1 MDPFLDLHWNLDQI
15 VSWAETRDPEIVR
28 LAAIPKEWRPRKS
41 LNLLPH
47 YPHDNLRV
55 LGVARDVEGELW
67 AASGSKPAISNF
79 LETAGVR
86 AIAERTGRP
95 TYDVYS
101 EDGLSV
107 VPALSLAASAFRRAW
122 TYASSSDRTVAI
134 ELFATSADEKARIL
148 SDPRLGDIA
157 SGFAQSIR
165 TYIAAP
171 ETHGPPQ
178 VFIRQLFP
186 TVNYLEDLFRRGR
199 LQAIGNL
206 PNDARALQMTV
217 SDWSGLEI
225 TPGGDLQRMCVWR
238 LGPVRVRGQG
248 DFDNVRVKRE
258 AVLSEFPEEPP
269 LDEMPSKRLP
279 TDDEAKAVIRRAL
292 EEEGGFVS
300 QDKGAAIVR
309 SRLPTFPKK
318 RAMQLVRELTGNDK
332 PGPKGP
338 RKNRAANR
346 AG

>member
-1 MDPFLDLHWNLDQI
+1 MDPFLDLYWNLDQI

-28 LAAIPKEWRPRKS
+28 LAVIPKDWRPKRS
-41 LNLLPH
+41 LDLLLH
-47 YPHDNLRV
+47 YPHDTLRV
-55 LGVARDVEGELW
+55 IGVARDVEGELW
-67 AASGSKPAISNF
+67 TASGVKPAVSNF
-79 LETAGVR
+79 APTAGVR
-86 AIAERTGRP
+86 AIAERTGRR
-95 TYDVYS
+95 TYEVYS

-122 TYASSSDRTVAI
+122 TYASSRDRTVAI

-148 SDPRLGDIA
+148 SDPRLGDVA
-157 SGFAQSIR
+157 SEFAQSIR
-165 TYIAAP
+165 TYIAAA
-171 ETHGPPQ
+171 ETHGPPH

-186 TVNYLEDLFRRGR
+186 TVKCLEDLFRKGR
-199 LQAIGNL
+199 LQAIGNM
-206 PNDARALQMTV
+206 PNDPRALEMSV

-225 TPGGDLQRMCVWR
+225 SAAGDFQRMCVWR
-238 LGPVRVRGQG
+238 IGQVRVRGQG
-248 DFDNVRVKRE
+248 DFENVRVKRE
-258 AVLSEFPEEPP
+258 AVLREFPEEPP
-269 LDEMPSKRLP
+269 LDEMPSKGLP

-292 EEEGGFVS
+292 SEEGGFVS
-300 QDKGAAIVR
+300 QEQGAAIVR
-309 SRLPTFPKK
+309 SKLPTFPKK